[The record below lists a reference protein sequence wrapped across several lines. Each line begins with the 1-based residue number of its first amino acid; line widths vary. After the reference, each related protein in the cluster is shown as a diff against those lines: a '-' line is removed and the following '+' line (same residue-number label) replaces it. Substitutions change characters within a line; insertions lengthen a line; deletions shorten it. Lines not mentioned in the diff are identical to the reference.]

1 MTCPLIHCG
10 FQNSNLIELWK
21 HVTWHHAG
29 VQTASS
35 SSRPAGFNHPSDQV
49 AGMKVDPVM
58 MGIIERF
65 ALEQQQHQLGEYT
78 AVGLQIDDFDAGC
91 LGQPRSLAV

>member
-1 MTCPLIHCG
+1 
-10 FQNSNLIELWK
+10 
-21 HVTWHHAG
+21 
-29 VQTASS
+29 
-35 SSRPAGFNHPSDQV
+35 
-49 AGMKVDPVM
+49 MKVDPVM